1 MARARIRQLPAPHR
15 QPSIRPTP
23 ARIKGACGVAAR
35 WPAATL
41 DPDLRRPLVL
51 RYRYGASE
59 CPHLAYGHRVDELPI
74 GLRLLSAAETKEQLI
89 NAVWDLRDSAYDAPD
104 TWTAFSAEVFF
115 QCLGEELERG
125 SADGGSAVPA
135 DLLARAVGRARE

>member
-1 MARARIRQLPAPHR
+1 MHSAAIRHRPAPNR

-23 ARIKGACGVAAR
+23 SWVKGACGVATR
-35 WPAATL
+35 WPSATL
-41 DPDLRRPLVL
+41 DPALRRPLVL
-51 RYRYGASE
+51 RYRYGASK
-59 CPHLAYGHRVDELPI
+59 CPCLAYRHRVDELPI
-74 GLRLLSAAETKEQLI
+74 GLRLLSTAETKEQLI

-125 SADGGSAVPA
+125 SAGGGSAVPA
-135 DLLARAVGRARE
+135 DLLARAVRRARE